1 MSGRRCMRAEK
12 HTFLSLVEKRTGGVR
27 ERAQAFG
34 LLSENM
40 VIGDLAS
47 AETVVMAAYDTP
59 RLRAMGC
66 AYYPAS
72 RGLMAVQW
80 LVRTAFS
87 AGLAVIC
94 CAALRLPVWAAETA
108 ALAVLFLTCMA
119 FPNRWNMNCNS
130 SGVAALLDLW
140 NRHQDEKTAFVL
152 LDNDDLLHLGRR
164 AFLKAH
170 RRKLAHKTVI
180 ELYCVGRGDVF
191 VVSCGNDSP
200 PIDSSEHSV
209 VTVRRGRQPF
219 IRLSSAYRRGRLLSA
234 GPIKTPADSVIDE
247 TTVLNAEQLIERNF
261 LT

>member
-27 ERAQAFG
+27 ERAQAVG
-34 LLSENM
+34 LLSENL

-87 AGLAVIC
+87 AGL
-94 CAALRLPVWAAETA
+94 A

-170 RRKLAHKTVI
+170 RRELAHKTVI

-234 GPIKTPADSVIDE
+234 GPIKTPADSAIDE